1 MQYSFLIVDTNT
13 NINYFIY
20 FCNKQPLRIVDKI
33 INISWFSLHINNYL
47 PPILYYKFMMN
58 KKTFILL
65 IALSIAHIINAQQNK
80 TNRWSVFSKTAVNF
94 DPSTHPDGLNN
105 NDSIIYIGNGRIA
118 LKKVKL
124 PHFNRNTQLT
134 AKITLVSNGDPW
146 DKSGSCFIIPN
157 DSKISMLDI
166 AEGKRYPTVDSTLHE
181 NLTGIV
187 QGVEYKPTIEIMRF
201 MTPFGV
207 GHYSDD
213 DNELSSKRKPVYID
227 GWAKDVVWE
236 EDISDLL
243 PLFENEVYV
252 GVFIDTWTKEGYII
266 DLDITYNES
275 NLPCDIK
282 TVMHVEPLINTVYY
296 LGQKHPDIFAR
307 RNVDVNFT
315 IPKEAK
321 NIRLKYITTGHGGHS
336 GGDEFH
342 PQKNILSVDG
352 EEVFSFIPW
361 RTDCA
366 SFRRF
371 NPSTGV
377 WLSKRTVAYIG
388 HEGRLEKEIEE
399 PLASSDLSRSNWCPG
414 SNVPPVE
421 IPLKDIGAGNYVL
434 TISIPESKEIEGN
447 KLNHWLV
454 SAYLVWDE

>member
-1 MQYSFLIVDTNT
+1 MTNKT
-13 NINYFIY
+13 
-20 FCNKQPLRIVDKI
+20 
-33 INISWFSLHINNYL
+33 
-47 PPILYYKFMMN
+47 
-58 KKTFILL
+58 TFILF
-65 IALSIAHIINAQQNK
+65 IALSIAHILNAQQNK
-80 TNRWSVFSKTAVNF
+80 TNTRSVFSKTAINF
-94 DPSTHPDGLNN
+94 DPSTHPDGLND

-118 LKKVKL
+118 LTKVKL

-134 AKITLVSNGDPW
+134 AKIALVSNGDPW

-157 DSKISMLDI
+157 DSELNMLDI
-166 AEGKRYPTVDSTLHE
+166 ARGEKYPIVDSTLHE

-187 QGVEYKPTIEIMRF
+187 QGIGYKPTVEIMRF

-207 GHYSDD
+207 GHYSAD

-227 GWAKDVVWE
+227 GWAENVVWE

-243 PLFENEVYV
+243 PLFEDEVYV
-252 GVFIDTWTKEGYII
+252 GVFIDTWTKDGYIV

-275 NLPCDIK
+275 SLPCDTK
-282 TVMHVEPLINTVYY
+282 TDRHVEPLINTVYY
-296 LGQKHPDIFAR
+296 IGQKHPDIFAR
-307 RNVDVNFT
+307 RDVDVEFA

-336 GGDEFH
+336 GGDEFR
-342 PQKNILSVDG
+342 PQENILSING
-352 EEVFSFIPW
+352 EEVYSFTPW

-388 HEGRLEKEIEE
+388 QEGRAEKEVEE
-399 PLASSDLSRSNWCPG
+399 PIASSDLSRSNWCPG
-414 SNVPPVE
+414 SNVPPAV
-421 IPLKDIGAGNYVL
+421 IPLRDIEPGKHVL
-434 TISIPESKEIEGN
+434 TISIPESKEIEGD